1 MALKT
6 TITTT
11 EKLGSVLVTQ
21 SALASDIADDDVTT
35 VATSLANKVLS
46 FEVVN
51 GSNSAIYF
59 KMYNSLSPTL
69 SSDIPA
75 FKVLISASTT
85 AFFGVSVGITF
96 ATAISVA
103 ASTSS
108 GAENSPVAYTGTVS
122 YTLIAGV

>member
-6 TITTT
+6 TVTTT
-11 EKLGSVLVTQ
+11 QRLGSVLATQ
-21 SALASDIADDDVTT
+21 TNLVADIADNDVTT
-35 VATSLANKVLS
+35 ISTSLANKVLS

-85 AFFGVSVGITF
+85 AFFGSSVGITF
-96 ATAISVA
+96 ATGISVA

-108 GAENSPVAYTGTVS
+108 GADNSPVAYTGTVS
-122 YTLIAGV
+122 YTLIAGS